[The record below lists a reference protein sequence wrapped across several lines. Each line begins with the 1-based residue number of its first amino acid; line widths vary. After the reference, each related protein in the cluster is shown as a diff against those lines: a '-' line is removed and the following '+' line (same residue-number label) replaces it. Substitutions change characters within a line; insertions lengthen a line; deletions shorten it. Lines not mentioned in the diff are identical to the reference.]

1 MVLPPELHGEDFI
14 GPVLWALA
22 ALQFGFTALLAVI
35 VWRRGGFRGD
45 RARSAEAE
53 AARRLEDDSDGER
66 P

>member
-1 MVLPPELHGEDFI
+1 MDFVQDLNGEDFI

-22 ALQFGFTALLAVI
+22 TLQFGFTALLAVI

-45 RARSAEAE
+45 RARAAEAE
-53 AARRLEDDSDGER
+53 AARRLEDGSGDER